1 MRNLLKSAA
10 AVAGLAYAGPRRHKD
25 RCEPAADRRRRC
37 SGNLCGPR
45 GVIAGEELNA
55 TGGIKGTPVKLIIE
69 DNKSNP
75 VEAAAA

>member
-1 MRNLLKSAA
+1 M
-10 AVAGLAYAGPRRHKD
+10 
-25 RCEPAADRRRRC
+25 
-37 SGNLCGPR
+37 
-45 GVIAGEELNA
+45 IAGEELNA